1 MEIGPRKHFD
11 TSGKSGSLIHHRATG
26 KTPVAQLGNGLL
38 GAIAGKKFLKQL
50 KLYGLARRMIAG
62 ALPNRVLAI
71 GVLREMS
78 T

>member
-1 MEIGPRKHFD
+1 M
-11 TSGKSGSLIHHRATG
+11 
-26 KTPVAQLGNGLL
+26 AQLGNGLL